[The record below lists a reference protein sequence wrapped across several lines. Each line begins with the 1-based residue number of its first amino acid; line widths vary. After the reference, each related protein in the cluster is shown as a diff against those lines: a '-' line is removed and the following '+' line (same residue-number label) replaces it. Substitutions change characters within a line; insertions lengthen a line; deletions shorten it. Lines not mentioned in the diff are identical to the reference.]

1 MRIETTIETLMR
13 TATLHRLLVT
23 RITRP
28 AQRFRSKEEWG
39 VGVTLYQRR
48 SEGSTH
54 HTAAAAPTLFGSCSG
69 LEGYGDTV
77 PAVRFLFLSALFVL
91 ISRYQL
97 TACSPFNTV
106 LRVWYWGSHTL
117 ASLPASALAIPA

>member
-69 LEGYGDTV
+69 LEGYGTREKVSSVYTTFCLLSYLVLRHALLQGNRQDSIDTV
-77 PAVRFLFLSALFVL
+77 
-91 ISRYQL
+91 
-97 TACSPFNTV
+97 
-106 LRVWYWGSHTL
+106 
-117 ASLPASALAIPA
+117 